1 MLSSQRNIFLLII
14 LILVFGSVFINYTKD
29 IHKGLDIQGGSRLV
43 LEASPT
49 DKVKEINQSVMSSV
63 MSVVRNRVDALGV
76 AEPIIQQK
84 GATQIIVEIPA
95 VKDPQEA
102 VRVIGE
108 TTELVFKEP
117 VFEASGQQKYEM
129 KDGKQEAVWKET
141 GLDGHMITNANSQPH
156 GGGMGGQWEVTVSFN
171 NEGTK
176 LFGDITTRL
185 VGKPIAI
192 ELDGRIISAPNV
204 HEPITGGT
212 ASISGSFT
220 AKDAQEL
227 ALKLRAG
234 QFPVPLKMIENRTVG
249 PTLGQEAVDKSMI
262 AGALG
267 LGAVIIFMFGYYRF
281 PGLVADMALIIY
293 TLLTLAVFK
302 LIPVTLTVP
311 GIAGFILSI
320 GMAVDANILI
330 FERTK
335 EELREGRSIFNALE
349 AGFERAF
356 SSIFDSN
363 MTTLISCSVLFYFG
377 TGLIR
382 GFALTLGIGVL
393 ISMFTAITVTRTFLR
408 TLITIKRFKN
418 PALFGIKPIV
428 KQNAT
433 PTPSN

>member
-1 MLSSQRNIFLLII
+1 MLASQRNWFLMFIFV
-14 LILVFGSVFINYTKD
+14 LVIATVYINFTKG

-43 LEASPT
+43 LEANTT
-49 DKVKEINQSVMSSV
+49 DKVTEINQSVMNSV
-63 MSVVRNRVDALGV
+63 MSVVRNRVDGLGV

-95 VKDPQEA
+95 VRDPQEA
-102 VRVIGE
+102 VRIIGE
-108 TTELVFKEP
+108 MTELKFKEQDIDPKTGQVKTELKNGSP
-117 VFEASGQQKYEM
+117 V
-129 KDGKQEAVWKET
+129 AVWKET
-141 GLDGHMITNANSQPH
+141 GLDGHMIKNAVAEPQ
-156 GGGMGGQWEVTVSFN
+156 GRGGQWGVTLGFN
-171 NEGTK
+171 SEGAK

-185 VGKPIAI
+185 VGKPVGI
-192 ELDGRIISAPNV
+192 ELDGIIISSPNV
-204 HEPITGGT
+204 NEPITGGS
-212 ASISGSFT
+212 ASITGSFT
-220 AKDAQEL
+220 AKTAQEL

-249 PTLGQEAVDKSMI
+249 PTLGEEAVDRSMV

-267 LGAVIIFMFGYYRF
+267 MGVVILFMFANYRF
-281 PGLVADMALIIY
+281 PGIVADMALIIY
-293 TLLTLAVFK
+293 TLIALSIFK
-302 LIPVTLTVP
+302 LIPVTMTVP

-335 EELREGRSIFNALE
+335 EELRDGRSIFNALE

-363 MTTLISCSVLFYFG
+363 MTTLITCGVLFYFG

-393 ISMFTAITVTRTFLR
+393 VSMFTAITVSRTFLR
-408 TLITIKRFKN
+408 TLITIRRFKN
-418 PALFGIKPIV
+418 PALFGIKPV
-428 KQNAT
+428 ARVNT
-433 PTPSN
+433 PTTST